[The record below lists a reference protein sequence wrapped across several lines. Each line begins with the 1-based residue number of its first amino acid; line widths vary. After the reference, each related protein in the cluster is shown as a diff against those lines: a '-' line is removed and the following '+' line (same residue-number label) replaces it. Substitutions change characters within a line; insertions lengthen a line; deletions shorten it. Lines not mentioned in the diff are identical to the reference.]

1 MWVHKKHP
9 KAKNYFLALNSQS
22 TRIALLKLDAE
33 SADFDVMYALKDDAK
48 ISSFTI
54 DEQTS
59 QLFVNYDSKIVSF
72 NLEKK

>member
-1 MWVHKKHP
+1 
-9 KAKNYFLALNSQS
+9 
-22 TRIALLKLDAE
+22 
-33 SADFDVMYALKDDAK
+33 SADFNEMYALKDDAK
-48 ISSFTI
+48 ISSFAI